1 MTWRE
6 VETIKSNKFM
16 MVSRAQTD
24 LRRFVMMDDT
34 NEDNSGIFLLE
45 GSLYNTQQLLKA

>member
-34 NEDNSGIFLLE
+34 NEDNSGIFCWRAVCTIPN
-45 GSLYNTQQLLKA
+45 SF